1 MGEHG
6 HGRGTPPPPPD
17 PHGADL
23 LPVAREA
30 AALARRIIADRAPRS
45 VSAKG
50 DRDMVTD
57 VDLAVE
63 EALRDFLGRETPGLG
78 VLGEEGGRTGGGADA
93 PYWVVDPVDGTANLA
108 RGIPLC
114 GATVALVR
122 GRTAVA
128 AAIDFPFLG
137 TAYAAAAGVGAYCG
151 DERLHVSETADEA
164 AALVSVGDFAVG
176 PGAEAKN
183 RVRLGLLER
192 LGARVQRIRMLGTA
206 AADLAWTAHGRLDAA
221 LILANRPWDTAAG
234 VLLVREAG
242 GAVLDRDGSEHTVD
256 SEATI
261 AVAPGVREA
270 LMAEVERAYGSL

>member
-1 MGEHG
+1 MDENGG
-6 HGRGTPPPPPD
+6 GRGARTPD
-17 PHGADL
+17 TRGADL

-30 AALARRIIADRAPRS
+30 AALARRIIAERAPRS

-63 EALRDFLGRETPGLG
+63 EALREFLGRETPGLG
-78 VLGEEGGRTGGGADA
+78 VLGEEGGRTGGESGA

-114 GATVALVR
+114 GATVALVQ
-122 GRTAVA
+122 GSTAVA
-128 AAIDFPFLG
+128 AAIDFPFLD

-151 DERLHVSETADEA
+151 DQRLRVSGTAEEA

-176 PGAEAKN
+176 PGAEARN
-183 RVRLGLLER
+183 RVRLDLLGR

-270 LMAEVERAYGSL
+270 LMAEVKRAYGSL

>member
-1 MGEHG
+1 MGE
-6 HGRGTPPPPPD
+6 PD
-17 PHGADL
+17 PRGADL

-30 AALARRIIADRAPRS
+30 AALARRIIAERAPRS
-45 VSAKG
+45 VASKG

-63 EALRDFLGRETPGLG
+63 EALRDFLGRETPQLG
-78 VLGEEGGRTGGGADA
+78 VLGEEGGRTGAGDA

-114 GATVALVR
+114 GVTVALVR

-151 DERLHVSETADEA
+151 DERLRVAGTAEEA

-176 PGAEAKN
+176 PGAQAKN
-183 RVRLGLLER
+183 RVRLDLLGR

-270 LMAEVERAYGSL
+270 LMAEVERAYGNL